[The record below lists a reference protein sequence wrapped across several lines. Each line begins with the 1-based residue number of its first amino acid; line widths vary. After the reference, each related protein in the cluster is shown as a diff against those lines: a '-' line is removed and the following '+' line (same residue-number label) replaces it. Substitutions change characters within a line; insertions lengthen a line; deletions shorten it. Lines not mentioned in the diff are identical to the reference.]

1 MLGDHQEIN
10 VDSADTFSNLDIT
23 ILSAFSHN
31 PVAYLYDAVIPPVAL
46 NLFSSFSFVNAIIN
60 FPLDRRQLD
69 TFKPYLLCNLL
80 SCRFVMIKTDLKK
93 KINC

>member
-31 PVAYLYDAVIPPVAL
+31 PVAYLYGAVILPVAL
-46 NLFSSFSFVNAIIN
+46 NLFSSFSFVNAITN
-60 FPLDRRQLD
+60 FPLDRSIG
-69 TFKPYLLCNLL
+69 Y
-80 SCRFVMIKTDLKK
+80 I
-93 KINC
+93 